1 MSVECLSFSLRP
13 AVSLRDSCPH
23 VLFYLLTGI
32 VSDSDE
38 EMQHKDE
45 LHEQMTYLKKHFA
58 MMDEQQVPV
67 PEEVRATFAFLNPEY
82 ERMQQSLEMLDS
94 KREDDIAEWN
104 ATLDEEIKAF
114 GDRIKDLRVKA
125 QNPQITQDSDTPEV
139 VLEEALQLRKGVEEL
154 EAWAS
159 QAQSFQTI
167 FGGDMDICGI
177 DRTRGCRH

>member
-1 MSVECLSFSLRP
+1 
-13 AVSLRDSCPH
+13 
-23 VLFYLLTGI
+23 
-32 VSDSDE
+32 
-38 EMQHKDE
+38 
-45 LHEQMTYLKKHFA
+45 
-58 MMDEQQVPV
+58 
-67 PEEVRATFAFLNPEY
+67 
-82 ERMQQSLEMLDS
+82 MQQSLEMLDS

-167 FGGDMDICGI
+167 FGGDMDICRI
-177 DRTRGCRH
+177 DCTRGCRH